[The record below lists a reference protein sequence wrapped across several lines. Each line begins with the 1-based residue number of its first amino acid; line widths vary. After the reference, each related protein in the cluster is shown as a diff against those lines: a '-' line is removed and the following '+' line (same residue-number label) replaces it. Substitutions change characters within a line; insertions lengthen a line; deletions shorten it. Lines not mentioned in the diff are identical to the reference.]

1 MNLSDIYCYYA
12 KFTSDRMRVFNKTIS
27 ETDYLAFKERVENL
41 PEPILDIKHYVFGL
55 NEQNVKKQI
64 DSFGDYYLFVDY
76 GAIQVDKDERQVHT
90 DTFLLAVTVA
100 KPFNEDSSDY
110 ADEILMG
117 DKSLEYLRQI
127 QKQMEKDQQCSPFLK
142 YIEFPAEATP
152 FIAKD
157 LANSI
162 GWTLSFQTKFIP

>member
-12 KFTSDRMRVFNKTIS
+12 KFTSDRMRLFNKIT
-27 ETDYLAFKERVENL
+27 EDEAYNVFRKRVENL
-41 PEPILDIKHYVFGL
+41 PEPILDLKHYVFGL
-55 NEQNVKKQI
+55 NENNVKKQI
-64 DSFGDYYLFVDY
+64 ESFGDYYLFVDY
-76 GAIQVDKDERQVHT
+76 GAVHIDKNSNQVQEDS
-90 DTFLLAVTVA
+90 FLLAITVA
-100 KPFNEDSSDY
+100 KAFNEDSSDY

-117 DKSLEYLRQI
+117 DKALEYLRKI
-127 QKQMEKDQQCSPFLK
+127 QLQMEKDQKCSPFLK
-142 YIEFPAEATP
+142 YISFPVEATP

>member
-12 KFTSDRMRVFNKTIS
+12 KFTSDRMRLFNKTA
-27 ETDYLAFKERVENL
+27 ENADYLAFKKRVEDL
-41 PEPILDIKHYVFGL
+41 PEPILDLKHYVFGL
-55 NEQNVKKQI
+55 NEGNVKKQI
-64 DSFGDYYLFVDY
+64 DDFDDYYLFVDY
-76 GAIQVDKDERQVHT
+76 GAVRIDKSESQVHT

-117 DKSLEYLRQI
+117 DKALDYLRKI
-127 QKQMEKDQQCSPFLK
+127 QKQMELDQQCSPFLQH
-142 YIEFPAEATP
+142 IEFPAEATP